1 MKKLIYISLISFLL
15 LACTKGGGNM
25 YVEGRAYNPATGEG
39 LKNIKI
45 QLWKEQP
52 SSGYIGPS
60 TSKKFVE
67 TTYTDADG
75 NYKIKHT
82 GVFQAFYLEV
92 TDYGENYPIGW
103 VDISTK
109 KKNYANVIA
118 INSVKMIKSKN
129 MHADFQ
135 AVPYGYLKL
144 SIHNVNCQGGGD
156 SMRFRFQ
163 TIGESDFES
172 WSNYRTGCYMYDDPG
187 GGAKVPMGW
196 RVYQWEVTRNGSV
209 NYYTDSVFVPNNN
222 STTFTINY

>member
-1 MKKLIYISLISFLL
+1 
-15 LACTKGGGNM
+15 M
-25 YVEGRAYNPATGEG
+25 YVEGRVYNPATGEG
-39 LKNIKI
+39 LENIKI

-82 GVFQAFYLEV
+82 GIFQAFYLEV

-103 VDISTK
+103 VDINTK
-109 KKNYANVIA
+109 KKNYANVIPN
-118 INSVKMIKSKN
+118 NSVKMIKSKN

-144 SIHNVNCQGGGD
+144 SIHNVNCQGLED
-156 SMRFRFQ
+156 KMRFRFQ
-163 TIGESDFES
+163 TIVENSFES
-172 WSNYRTGCYMYDDPG
+172 WMPYREGCYSFDG
-187 GGAKVPMGW
+187 NEFIKVPMGW
-196 RVYQWEVTRNGSV
+196 RIYEWEVTKNGV
-209 NYYTDSVFVPNNN
+209 TNYFSDSVYTAENQNNTFV
-222 STTFTINY
+222 INY